1 MATGRSDSFELPFP
15 EATDSVNVHGDIKS
29 LVERL
34 ELILPPLGVTYFQLQ
49 VTNNS
54 GQDFEAGT
62 PVYATGY
69 TTKTTIDLALPTTTA
84 PILGLT
90 ATSIPNGSDG
100 VVIVAGVMDGVNT
113 TAFTAGDVLYVGEFG
128 GLSSTR
134 PDNGAAAVGV
144 VAYSGVSG
152 IIIVE
157 AKGNGTWG
165 ALRDGL
171 S

>member
-1 MATGRSDSFELPFP
+1 MATGNSNLFELPFP
-15 EATDSVNVHGDIKS
+15 LADDSVNVHGDIRQ

-34 ELILPPLGVTYFQLQ
+34 EVILPPLGVTYFQLQ

-54 GQDFEAGT
+54 ETDFDAGT

-69 TTKTTIDLALPTTTA
+69 LDKTTIDLALPTTTA

-90 ATSIPNGSDG
+90 ATSIPSGSDG

-113 TAFTAGDVLYVGEFG
+113 SGFTAGDILYVGELG
-128 GLSSTR
+128 GLSNSR
-134 PDNGAAAVGV
+134 PSNGAAAVGV
-144 VAYSGVSG
+144 VAYSGVNG
-152 IIIVE
+152 VVIVE